1 MLRIVLNNKLLLWV
15 ILSIPGV
22 MMLYGFASGRIDA
35 ADLLHPSGEFSARLM
50 ILAMM
55 IGPLVS
61 LFGAKGVLM
70 WLTARRRYLGVAAFA
85 YALLHLILY
94 VIDMGTVKDMLAEID
109 ALGIWTGWVAF
120 AAMLIPALISNQAS
134 VRVLRRNWKRVQM
147 LVYPAAILT
156 LIHWMFIHNNL
167 IPALVHFAPLILLWG
182 ARFLKTANRP
192 TQGA

>member
-94 VIDMGTVKDMLAEID
+94 MIDMGTVKDMLAELG
-109 ALGIWTGWVAF
+109 APGIWIGWLAF
-120 AAMLIPALISNQAS
+120 LLMLAPALISNDQAM
-134 VRVLRRNWKRVQM
+134 RALKRNWKRIQQFT
-147 LVYPAAILT
+147 YFAAVLT
-156 LIHWMFIHNNL
+156 LAHWLFLSDEWIGAVIN
-167 IPALVHFAPLILLWG
+167 FSPLILLTIL
-182 ARFLKTANRP
+182 RLVTRQIRKVST
-192 TQGA
+192 

>member
-1 MLRIVLNNKLLLWV
+1 MLRIVLNNRLLLWV

-61 LFGAKGVLM
+61 LFGARGVLM

-94 VIDMGTVKDMLAEID
+94 VIEMETVRDMLAEID
-109 ALGIWTGWVAF
+109 ALGIWTGWLAF
-120 AAMLIPALISNQAS
+120 IALLIPALISNQAS
-134 VRVLRRNWKRVQM
+134 VRTLRRNWKRAQR

-156 LIHWMFIHNNL
+156 LVHWIFIHNNL
-167 IPALVHFAPLILLWG
+167 IPALVHFVPLTLLWCV
-182 ARFLKTANRP
+182 RFFKTINSQ